1 MSSEADAHNKCMG
14 RLESTVENNRVVHK
28 LLDSIAA
35 LGCNIPK
42 DFFVC
47 RKCDCDMTGGF
58 LLPTP
63 SSSEK
68 GKPAGITERYE
79 PKIVLCED
87 KNIDRTTF
95 DNTIIHE
102 LVHAYDVCRAKIDF
116 KNCTNHACTEIRA
129 SALSGECA
137 MTRELQRGQYNI
149 RGGHRAC
156 VKRRAEKSLAVNAY
170 CKDSCSA
177 AVEAAME
184 QCYND
189 ASPFDG
195 PRGLL

>member
-1 MSSEADAHNKCMG
+1 MSKETEAHNKCMG
-14 RLESTVENNRVVHK
+14 RLESTIANNRVVHK
-28 LLDSIAA
+28 LIDSIND
-35 LGCNIPK
+35 LGCAIPK

-47 RKCDCDMTGGF
+47 RPCDYEMTGGF
-58 LLPTP
+58 LLPPPKEKTGR
-63 SSSEK
+63 SSSSSTPK
-68 GKPAGITERYE
+68 YE

-87 KNIDRTTF
+87 KNIDRMTF
-95 DNTIIHE
+95 ENTIVHE
-102 LVHAYDVCRAKIDF
+102 LVHAYDVCRAKVDF
-116 KNCTNHACTEIRA
+116 KNCADHACTEIRA
-129 SALSGECA
+129 SALSGECS
-137 MTRELQRGQYNI
+137 MSIELQRGQYDI

-189 ASPFDG
+189 QSPFDG